1 MTMTRFKKLNQKTKM
16 RLALKRKKRTK
27 SNVEYLILE
36 DYRVVVHVDVIE
48 MVMAK
53 EEEDKEAHKEAEE
66 EVE

>member
-1 MTMTRFKKLNQKTKM
+1 M
-16 RLALKRKKRTK
+16 
-27 SNVEYLILE
+27 EYLILE

-53 EEEDKEAHKEAEE
+53 EEEDKEVRKEAEE

>member
-53 EEEDKEAHKEAEE
+53 EEEDKEVHKEAEE

>member
-16 RLALKRKKRTK
+16 RLALKRKKRTN

-36 DYRVVVHVDVIE
+36 DYRVVVHVEVIE
-48 MVMAK
+48 KVMAK
-53 EEEDKEAHKEAEE
+53 EEEDKEVHKEAEE